1 VHEVSL
7 VAELVEV
14 AAERA
19 RGAPVSVVRVRHATT
34 IPADVLAQAW
44 AMLTEEG
51 PLAGARLDAEP
62 FEIAIAC
69 PACGHAGPVGH
80 DDVVAPSIAACPSC
94 GGIVTFPP
102 TAEIELLEVR
112 TATG

>member
-7 VAELVEV
+7 VAELVDIV
-14 AAERA
+14 VERSG
-19 RGAPVSVVRVRHATT
+19 GAPVALVRVRHATT
-34 IPADVLAQAW
+34 IPSDVLDQAW

-51 PLAGARLDAEP
+51 PLADAVLEAEP
-62 FEIAIAC
+62 FEIRVAC
-69 PACGHAGPVGH
+69 TACGFAGPVGH
-80 DDVVAPSIAACPSC
+80 DDVVAPSIASCPAC

-112 TATG
+112 TRSG